1 MRVLR
6 AVLRAIDRLSI
17 GSGKVAALALIALIV
32 VVNLGVFTRKVLQ
45 NPIGWN
51 FDVSYMLW
59 GFLFVIAAA
68 WTQLRDEHVRI
79 DVLVNR
85 FPPKAATVLDVILY
99 MAICLPTLL
108 VLTWKGAEF
117 AWSSWRLRETIPTP
131 PYLPLYPLK
140 ATVPVGM
147 FLLLLQASARVI
159 RDVAALL
166 GKEL

>member
-1 MRVLR
+1 MRALR
-6 AVLRAIDRLSI
+6 AALRAIDRLSI

-32 VVNLGVFTRKVLQ
+32 VVNLGVFTRKVLH
-45 NPIGWN
+45 NPLSWN

-68 WTQLRDEHVRI
+68 WTQLREEHVRI
-79 DVLVNR
+79 DLLVNR
-85 FPPKAATVLDVILY
+85 FPPKAARVLDVCLY

-117 AWSSWRLRETIPTP
+117 AWTSWKLRETIPSP

-147 FLLLLQASARVI
+147 FLLLLQA
-159 RDVAALL
+159 AAKVVRELAGLL
-166 GKEL
+166 GREL